1 MPAEDFLADLAE
13 AITDRSDIVWEKRG
27 ILRYSVAGAEKIYD
41 SVRIISKDIKPDDKI
56 IFIRAGVH
64 GEEIAGPMTMAL
76 HINEIIDYAHKNK
89 IKVIIYPLV
98 NPSGFEFGRRYNV
111 LDYVADE
118 GTDDMM
124 RYQLDDGSLSGE
136 LAEGQKF
143 IHWYFSDDE
152 RVGADLT
159 EEAKLMHK
167 ELKTLPVWQIGAMVD
182 LHQDYITPDVRPAAY
197 HYGFGDLSRYVP
209 IVKKIEQLVP
219 VLRNVSIDAGYD
231 TPCRSDDLGFI
242 VRHDG
247 SLLDVMHR
255 MKVGHCITVET
266 MGITPLKIAD
276 KINMIWIKG
285 LIDLVAKEG

>member
-1 MPAEDFLADLAE
+1 MPAEDFLANLAV
-13 AITDRSDIVWEKRG
+13 AITDRSDVVWEKRG
-27 ILRYSVAGAEKIYD
+27 ALRYGTTEGEKSYD

-64 GEEIAGPMTMAL
+64 GEELAGPMTILNHASD
-76 HINEIIDYAHKNK
+76 IIDYAHSRGV
-89 IKVIIYPLV
+89 KVIIYPLV
-98 NPSGFEFGRRYNV
+98 NPSGFESGRRYNI
-111 LDYVADE
+111 LNYATDQ
-118 GTDDMM
+118 GTDDIM
-124 RYQLDDGSLSGE
+124 RYQLEDGSLVGE

-159 EEAKLMHK
+159 EEARLMHR
-167 ELKTLPVWQIGAMVD
+167 ELKTLPVWQIKAMVD
-182 LHQDYITPDVRPAAY
+182 LHQDYITPDAKPSAY
-197 HYGFGDLSRYVP
+197 HYSFGDLAPYGP
-209 IVKKIEQLVP
+209 IVKEIEKLVP
-219 VLRNVSIDAGYD
+219 VLKNKSIDAGYD
-231 TPCRSDDLGFI
+231 TPCQSDNLGFI

-247 SLLDVMHR
+247 SLLDVMYR

-266 MGITPLKIAD
+266 MGVTPLDIAD